1 MKRKKIELEW
11 FVYVHGLNCNG
22 FRKENVFNNIK
33 FEEYTIKH
41 LKECST
47 KEEFAERISRELFYY
62 FASKCEYELII
73 TRKDSKITLSPW
85 MGNKEDI
92 LDVTDDVDFNWNG
105 FNEKMEQRYR
115 KFEDSIK
122 FDVNDQIKFRF
133 EKFIDYCWNCK
144 L

>member
-11 FVYVHGLNCNG
+11 FVYVNGLNCNG

-62 FASKCEYELII
+62 FGSKCEYELII
-73 TRKDSKITLSPW
+73 TRKDSVIRNFTCFQLPENSS
-85 MGNKEDI
+85 N
-92 LDVTDDVDFNWNG
+92 
-105 FNEKMEQRYR
+105 
-115 KFEDSIK
+115 
-122 FDVNDQIKFRF
+122 
-133 EKFIDYCWNCK
+133 
-144 L
+144 

>member
-1 MKRKKIELEW
+1 MKKKKVELEW
-11 FVYVHGLNCNG
+11 FVYVYGLNCNG
-22 FRKENVFNNIK
+22 FRKENVFTNIK

-41 LKECST
+41 LKKCST

-62 FASKCEYELII
+62 FGSKCEYELII

-85 MGNKEDI
+85 MENKEDI

-105 FNEKMEQRYR
+105 FYEKMEQRYR

-144 L
+144 